1 MKIAVVGAGIAGLV
15 SAYMLCSKHKVYVYE
30 KSNRPGGG
38 IFSIKYKEDNKE
50 CFIDIGFTIYNRAY
64 YPNLVN
70 LLDQLHIRDQEVPKQ
85 IVFNCPH
92 RKSCWQL
99 GDKTQFISSTTAYLK
114 PINYKVSNVWRGFRK
129 QWKTFLEKKDT
140 KISLSEYLAEEK
152 ISSEIQTRFILPL
165 VQSFWTGLKSDL
177 KEMPAYYFFSFLNK
191 IGLLED
197 NEHTQWRTIRGGAFR
212 IVSQIVSGL
221 INPIRFQTEI
231 KKIYRHPD
239 YVEITTQTGEKETFD
254 AVIIAIPADDAL
266 KILTKPTPSEE
277 QILSSF
283 GYDEFNIVVH
293 NDERFVQVPI
303 KEASSWYIQ
312 ASESPAKIPP
322 VVSWDLNHLQQ
333 LPIKTK
339 IFLTFA
345 PYENNVPKE
354 KTMFV
359 FRRKA
364 SKPTWKKLS
373 VQKRFTEISGMNRTY
388 YCGDYWGEGTIEDS
402 LGSALQVVQMLGKE
416 ERRI

>member
-1 MKIAVVGAGIAGLV
+1 MKIAVIGAGIAGLV
-15 SAYMLCSKHKVYVYE
+15 SAYMLSSKHKVYIFE

-38 IFSIKYKEDNKE
+38 IFSIKYKEENRE
-50 CFIDIGFTIYNRAY
+50 CFIDLGFTIYNRAH

-70 LLDQLHIRDQEVPKQ
+70 VLDKLHIRDQEVPKQ
-85 IVFNCPH
+85 IAFNCPH
-92 RKSCWQL
+92 GKLCWQL
-99 GDKTQFISSTTAYLK
+99 GDKTQTFQSATAYFK
-114 PINYKVSNVWRGFRK
+114 PINYKISAVWRNFKK
-129 QWKTFLEKKDT
+129 QWKDFLDKRDI

-152 ISSEIQTRFILPL
+152 IPLEIQTRFILPL
-165 VQSFWTGLKSDL
+165 IQSFWTGLRSNL

-197 NEHTQWRTIRGGAFR
+197 DENNRWRTIRGGSFR
-212 IVSQIVSGL
+212 IVSQIISGL
-221 INPIRFQTEI
+221 INTIRFQTEI
-231 KKIYRHPD
+231 TNIFRHPD
-239 YVEITTQTGEKETFD
+239 YVEITTRTGEKETFD

-266 KILTKPTPSEE
+266 KLLTKPTLSEE

-283 GYDEFNIVVH
+283 GYEEFNIVVH
-293 NDERFVQVPI
+293 SDERFVQVPI
-303 KEASSWYIQ
+303 KEPSSWYIQ
-312 ASESPAKIPP
+312 VSESPAKMPP
-322 VVSWDLNHLQQ
+322 VVTWHLNNLQQ

-345 PYENNVPKE
+345 PGENNVPKD

-364 SKPTWKKLS
+364 PKPTWKMLS

-402 LGSALQVVQMLGKE
+402 LESALQVVKMLSKE